1 MPNLVVSAV
10 AKWNGTALKKGERQI
25 TQFQKTT
32 NLLAKSFAAA
42 FATRKIV
49 QFGKASVAAFAADEK
64 AAKSLSIAL
73 QNTGN
78 GFATIA
84 TEGFIARM
92 QQTYKVLD
100 DELRPAFQTLL
111 TATGSITKAQQ
122 GLELA
127 LNVSAG
133 TTNDLVTVAK
143 ALSRGYAGNTQGLSR
158 LNAGLSKAILKTND
172 MEQITTALS
181 MRFKGQALGALNTY
195 AKKMDA
201 LTIAAENSKE
211 AIGKGLLDSIAAL
224 GGNDGITKA
233 ADSMETLSQN
243 VADTIYG
250 FSLLISKAQQLRE
263 VAGFGSGGAGLF
275 GATGLGALGGFA
287 VGGPGGALVGG
298 ALGLTAARTAQ
309 MTSQYGKNERLKNTP
324 YSSTSMYFTP
334 QQAEQGKKLFDAQKK
349 QIDARKKELE
359 LMKEK
364 NKLTAAELAD
374 KKKQAELDTL
384 KKKFDLERI
393 NLETALANS
402 KDEAEKARI
411 RSLLTI
417 MDEDVNAA
425 ARRLAELDKSNAAR
439 LQQEYLAAISLG
451 NLAEAAKLAAM
462 GVSEIKLAGIP
473 LSQYETYKDNPI
485 FQKAAEIEAQ
495 GIANNAAKVAKE
507 AEEAA
512 AAALAIADNSEAI
525 LQEYMATI
533 AGLRIPVAGSGS
545 GTVNNITINT
555 PVGSEEALTE
565 AVQKAVQQINR
576 YGFSSTYA
584 GAIPT
589 P

>member
-10 AKWNGTALKKGERQI
+10 ARWNGSALKKGQKDL

-32 NLLAKSFAAA
+32 NLLAKSFAGA
-42 FATRKIV
+42 FAVRQIT
-49 QFGKASVAAFAADEK
+49 QFGKAAVTAFAADEK
-64 AAKSLSIAL
+64 AAKSLNIAL

-78 GFATIA
+78 GFAAIS

-92 QQTYKVLD
+92 QETYKVID
-100 DELRPAFQTLL
+100 NELRPAFQTLL
-111 TATGSITKAQQ
+111 ISTNSITKAQE
-122 GLELA
+122 GLKLA
-127 LNVSAG
+127 LDISA
-133 TTNDLVTVAK
+133 TTGQDLAGISQ
-143 ALSRGYAGNTQGLSR
+143 ALARGYAGNTDALKK
-158 LNAGLSKAILKTND
+158 LNAGLDKSILKTGD
-172 MEQITTALS
+172 MEKITAALTAK
-181 MRFKGQALGALNTY
+181 FKGQAIGALDTY

-201 LTIAAENSKE
+201 LTIAATNSKE
-211 AIGKGLLDSIAAL
+211 IIGKGLLDSIATL
-224 GGNDGITKA
+224 GGDDGITKA
-233 ADSMETLSQN
+233 ADAMETLSQN

-250 FSLLISKAQQLRE
+250 FTLLISKAERLI
-263 VAGFGSGGAGLF
+263 ALADKGNGGFGLF
-275 GATGLGALGGFA
+275 TATAVGALGGFA

-309 MTSQYGKNERLKNTP
+309 MTGQYGKNQRQKNTS
-324 YSSTSMYFTP
+324 YSGTSMYFTL

-425 ARRLAELDKSNAAR
+425 ARRLAELDKANAAR

-462 GVSEIKLAGIP
+462 GVTEIKLAGVP
-473 LSQYETYKDNPI
+473 LSQYETYKDNPF
-485 FQKAAEIEAQ
+485 FQKANEIESQ
-495 GIANNAAKVAKE
+495 QIANNAAKVAKE

-512 AAALAIADNSEAI
+512 AAALAIADNSEKI

>member
-25 TQFQKTT
+25 SQFQKTT
-32 NLLAKSFAAA
+32 NMLAKSFAAA
-42 FATRKIV
+42 FATRKII

-73 QNTGN
+73 KNTGN

-100 DELRPAFQTLL
+100 DDLRPAFQSLL
-111 TATGSITKAQQ
+111 TSTGSYTKAQE
-122 GLELA
+122 GLQLA
-127 LNVSAG
+127 LDISAG

-172 MEQITTALS
+172 MEQITAALT
-181 MRFKGQALGALNTY
+181 MRFKGQALGALDTY
-195 AKKMDA
+195 AKRMDA
-201 LTIAAENSKE
+201 LTIAAANSKE
-211 AIGKGLLDSIAAL
+211 IIGKGLLDSIAIL
-224 GGNDGITKA
+224 GGNDGINKA
-233 ADSMETLSQN
+233 ADAMETLSQN
-243 VADTIYG
+243 VADTVYG
-250 FSLLISKAQQLRE
+250 FSLLISKAEKLI
-263 VAGFGSGGAGLF
+263 ALADKGNGGFGLF
-275 GATGLGALGGFA
+275 TATAVGALAGFA

-298 ALGLTAARTAQ
+298 AAGLAGARATQ
-309 MTSQYGKNERLKNTP
+309 LTGQLGKNERIKNTP
-324 YSSTSMYFTP
+324 YSGTSMYFTP
-334 QQAEQGKKLFDAQKK
+334 QQAEAGKKLFDA
-349 QIDARKKELE
+349 RKKEIILI
-359 LMKEK
+359 KEK
-364 NKLTAAELAD
+364 NKLTAAELAE

-384 KKKFDLERI
+384 KKKFDVERI

-417 MDEDVNAA
+417 MDDDASSAA
-425 ARRLAELDKSNAAR
+425 KRMAELDRANAAR
-439 LQQEYLAAISLG
+439 LNSEYLAAVSLG

-462 GVSEIKLAGIP
+462 GVKELTLGGVP
-473 LSQYETYKDNPI
+473 MSQYDRFKDSPV
-485 FQKAAEIEAQ
+485 FQKAIEIESQKALDDS
-495 GIANNAAKVAKE
+495 E
-507 AEEAA
+507 
-512 AAALAIADNSEAI
+512 AALAEANAFAARAGVSVG
-525 LQEYMATI
+525 QSGAT
-533 AGLRIPVAGSGS
+533 
-545 GTVNNITINT
+545 NNITINT

-576 YGFSSTYA
+576 YGFSQTYA
-584 GAIPT
+584 GAIAQ
-589 P
+589 